1 MLFLNI
7 NERLQ
12 NGNIIIITKTNLA
25 YIEPHIL
32 NINGINYLFFN
43 ECENVYINTLK
54 DKIYKLKEAYLN
66 DILDI
71 KEYKSDKKIRR

>member
-12 NGNIIIITKTNLA
+12 NGNIITITKTNLA
-25 YIEPHIL
+25 YTELHIL